1 MKLTKK
7 KVLVSALVIS
17 LVAILSM
24 GTLAWFTDTDE
35 VENEFKVAVST
46 EDADDI
52 FSIDVREL
60 VDTNDD
66 GIGDT
71 VYDADDNEGG
81 FTYENIVPGDSLYKK
96 PYVRNT
102 GAYDQWVRVKV
113 TIGEA
118 AAWKQI
124 FTDCGLTDIAA
135 VFGGFD
141 DTLWTRYDAPTE
153 DTQADTITYTFYL
166 NEILVPGAERSLFT
180 HVNIPEGVTRDHAA
194 ALAGGN
200 FTVKV
205 VAEAIQAEHTGTTAT
220 EAFTKF

>member
-17 LVAILSM
+17 LVAILSV
-24 GTLAWFTDTDE
+24 GSLAWFTDTDD
-35 VENEFKVAVST
+35 VTNDFKVAVST

-71 VYDADDNEGG
+71 VYDADTEGG
-81 FTYENIVPGDSLYKK
+81 YTYEKILPGDSLYKK

-113 TIGEA
+113 TISQYT
-118 AAWKQI
+118 AWQQI

-141 DTLWTRYDAPTE
+141 DTLWTRYDAPAVDTAE
-153 DTQADTITYTFYL
+153 DTVTYVFYL
-166 NEILVPGAERSLFT
+166 NEILVPNAERSLFT
-180 HVNIPEGVTRDHAA
+180 HVNIPEDTTHDHVAA
-194 ALAGGN
+194 FDGGA
-200 FTVKV
+200 FSVKV
-205 VAEAIQAEHTGTTAT
+205 VAEAIQAEHTGTNAVD
-220 EAFTKF
+220 AFTKF